1 MYMINK
7 ATEITMC
14 TSFYWTVFNSL

>member
-1 MYMINK
+1 MSFINK